1 MNVIERLE
9 TGRLGVVIAPM
20 LGAWCGAVLA
30 ACGGGGPAATME
42 PKAVQGAA
50 TVPST
55 YTVLLEGCVVDQ
67 HFLPRTGTA
76 VRALSA
82 DGRLVGDATSDQR
95 GVYRLRVPAR
105 QTVSVAVAQ
114 PNGDALVVPIGST
127 DVSVG
132 ACLQPARD

>member
-55 YTVLLEGCVVDQ
+55 YTVLLEGCRRPA
-67 HFLPRTGTA
+67 FP
-76 VRALSA
+76 
-82 DGRLVGDATSDQR
+82 ATHR
-95 GVYRLRVPAR
+95 HR
-105 QTVSVAVAQ
+105 
-114 PNGDALVVPIGST
+114 
-127 DVSVG
+127 G
-132 ACLQPARD
+132 ACTLGRRPAGR